1 MIRYI
6 LKQNQNNT
14 SSAYQKYYA
23 YPVVEQ
29 TMNLNDLA
37 RHMSEHDSGFSE
49 AMIVGVLK
57 AMVRCIKQMLLE
69 GTNVKIDD
77 LAIFSCGIRNAE
89 GAASEDDFTVAK
101 NIKGVKLR
109 ARATGSLSNTNLN
122 LAATIKKASALL
134 GNGSN
139 TSTGE

>member
-49 AMIVGVLK
+49 AMLVGVLK
-57 AMVRCIKQMLLE
+57 AMVRCIKEMILE
-69 GTNVKIDD
+69 GKNVKIDD

>member
-49 AMIVGVLK
+49 AMIVGVLT
-57 AMVRCIKQMLLE
+57 AMVRCIKEMILE
-69 GTNVKIDD
+69 GENVKIDD

>member
-1 MIRYI
+1 MNFNKDFIWGCA
-6 LKQNQNNT
+6 T
-14 SSAYQKYYA
+14 SSYQ
-23 YPVVEQ
+23 
-29 TMNLNDLA
+29 
-37 RHMSEHDSGFSE
+37 
-49 AMIVGVLK
+49 I
-57 AMVRCIKQMLLE
+57 
-69 GTNVKIDD
+69 
-77 LAIFSCGIRNAE
+77 E

>member
-6 LKQNQNNT
+6 LKQNQHNT

-57 AMVRCIKQMLLE
+57 AMVRCIKEMILE
-69 GTNVKIDD
+69 GKNVKIDD

-122 LAATIKKASALL
+122 LAVTIKKASALL

>member
-57 AMVRCIKQMLLE
+57 AMVRCIKEMILE
-69 GTNVKIDD
+69 GENVKIDD

-122 LAATIKKASALL
+122 LAPTIKKASALL

>member
-14 SSAYQKYYA
+14 SSAYQTYYA
-23 YPVVEQ
+23 YPVVAQ
-29 TMNLNDLA
+29 TLNLNDLA

-57 AMVRCIKQMLLE
+57 AMVRCIKEMILE
-69 GTNVKIDD
+69 GKNVKIDD

>member
-57 AMVRCIKQMLLE
+57 TMVRCIKEMILE
-69 GTNVKIDD
+69 GKSVQIDD

>member
-57 AMVRCIKQMLLE
+57 AMVRCIKEMILE
-69 GTNVKIDD
+69 GKSVQIDD